1 MRDGASS
8 FGLWCWQLGWI
19 AWPLLALLLWRLWR
33 WRRHGWAGRAGILL
47 VLAAMLCFIDAR
59 FVEPAMVTVRKTT
72 LQVPIRSAAN
82 IALISD
88 LHVGRFKDQRFL
100 QRVVDELNAMPVDA
114 VLIAG
119 DFYGEYD
126 GRPLAELLAPLK
138 GLRHPAYAVPG
149 NHDEGPPDG
158 RPVMAELGAALRAL
172 GVRPLQGAHADLGA
186 VTLVGLGDRWAGHH
200 GLEPLRSA
208 PRGKPALVLM
218 HNPDS
223 AMQLRP
229 GEAVLALAGH
239 THGGQLRIPGLYR
252 RAIPCEHPFDR
263 GLHTFG
269 PVPVF
274 VTSGLGETAV
284 PLRWMNPPVID
295 LLRLRSPGSTMPD
308 DID

>member
-1 MRDGASS
+1 MRDGTSS
-8 FGLWCWQLGWI
+8 LGLWLWQYGWL

-33 WRRHGWAGRAGILL
+33 GRSMFARAALL
-47 VLAAMLCFIDAR
+47 LPLALVACFIDAR
-59 FVEPAMVTVRKTT
+59 FVEPALVTVRQTT
-72 LQVPIRSAAN
+72 LPLPGASAAD

-88 LHVGRFKDQRFL
+88 LHVGRFKDQHFL
-100 QRVVDELNAMPVDA
+100 QRVVDRLNAMPLDA

-138 GLRHPAYAVPG
+138 ELRHPVYAVPG

-158 RPVMAELGAALRAL
+158 RPVMAELQAALKAL
-172 GVRPLQGAHADLGA
+172 GIHPIQGAQADLGA
-186 VTLVGLGDRWAGHH
+186 FTLVGLGDHWAGHD
-200 GLEPLRSA
+200 GLAPLRAA
-208 PRGKPALVLM
+208 PHGKPVVLLM

-223 AMQLRP
+223 AMQLQR
-229 GEAVLALAGH
+229 GEVALALAGH

-263 GLHTFG
+263 GLHGFG

-274 VTSGLGETAV
+274 VTTGLGETAV

-295 LLRLRSPGSTMPD
+295 VLRLRSPGATMAED
-308 DID
+308 ND

>member
-1 MRDGASS
+1 
-8 FGLWCWQLGWI
+8 
-19 AWPLLALLLWRLWR
+19 
-33 WRRHGWAGRAGILL
+33 
-47 VLAAMLCFIDAR
+47 V
-59 FVEPAMVTVRKTT
+59 
-72 LQVPIRSAAN
+72 
-82 IALISD
+82 
-88 LHVGRFKDQRFL
+88 
-100 QRVVDELNAMPVDA
+100 
-114 VLIAG
+114 
-119 DFYGEYD
+119 
-126 GRPLAELLAPLK
+126 LAELS
-138 GLRHPAYAVPG
+138 
-149 NHDEGPPDG
+149 
-158 RPVMAELGAALRAL
+158 AALRAL
-172 GVRPLQGAHADLGA
+172 GIHPVQGTHADLGP
-186 VTLVGLGDRWAGHH
+186 VILVGLGDRWAGHD